1 MDPTG
6 HDDVAFWLAHGHP
19 ALMVASLVIAGLA
32 LRAGLR
38 MRAGRRRGEPAKR
51 GLLVAHLRM
60 ARPAV
65 LLMAFGLVSG
75 PVSAVWFRGWA
86 PFGSLHAWLAVVSAG
101 LFLAAGWLG
110 LRLSRGEL
118 SREKGANL
126 HGLLGTVAMLVAAL
140 TAAAGM
146 VLLP

>member
-19 ALMVASLVIAGLA
+19 VLMLVSIGIAGIA
-32 LRAGLR
+32 LRLGLQ
-38 MRAGRRRGEPAKR
+38 MRARRRRGEPPQR
-51 GLLVAHLRM
+51 GLLARHVRM

-65 LLMAFGLVSG
+65 LLIALGLVSG
-75 PVSAVWFRGWA
+75 PASAVWLRGWA
-86 PFGSLHAWLAVVSAG
+86 PFGSFHAWLAVLSAG

-118 SREKGANL
+118 DREQGANL
-126 HGLLGTVAMLVAAL
+126 HGLLGTVALLAAAL